1 MEQVRIGG
9 PGTMLH
15 ASCARRLPNGRA
27 ELLAITI
34 RDADLEAGRDVY
46 EGYSNG
52 FEPLAAF
59 FEELAE
65 SWRGWQ
71 GERIYESIEHDLRIV
86 ATHDGH
92 VRLKIRLWQSTDP
105 DGWIAETTLRLEAG
119 EQLSQAARDI
129 AAMVRG

>member
-1 MEQVRIGG
+1 V
-9 PGTMLH
+9 LL
-15 ASCARRLPNGRA
+15 ASSARRLPNGRV

-52 FEPLAAF
+52 FESLATF

-86 ATHDGH
+86 ATHDGLTF
-92 VRLKIRLWQSTDP
+92 VRSVRTGLNL
-105 DGWIAETTLRLEAG
+105 AG
-119 EQLSQAARDI
+119 
-129 AAMVRG
+129 

>member
-1 MEQVRIGG
+1 M
-9 PGTMLH
+9 
-15 ASCARRLPNGRA
+15 
-27 ELLAITI
+27 TI
-34 RDADLEAGRDVY
+34 RDAELEAGRDVY

-92 VRLKIRLWQSTDP
+92 VRLKVRLWQSTDP
-105 DGWIAETTLRLEAG
+105 DGWMVETTLRLEAG